1 MLTLQLEMMEKRWAA
16 NDGEASARQIKDYQT
31 VVNTLVRTLSSL
43 GLQRRQRDVTPSVAD
58 YVKHLNEQDEAEAEA

>member
-1 MLTLQLEMMEKRWAA
+1 MLTLQLEMMKRWAA
-16 NDGEASARQIKDYQT
+16 NDGEASAGQIKDYQT